1 AQLIDIGAHL
11 GGRAD
16 DTSRRQTV
24 VQRRTESTHKS
35 RARGVIKGHDNVV
48 AALDRYLEAK
58 CSKRPWR
65 GRFDWRKARLSATH
79 GVLIGVSS
87 ASLQRSAAASTS
99 ARLSSRLS
107 R

>member
-1 AQLIDIGAHL
+1 MRAHL
-11 GGRAD
+11 GERANNAW
-16 DTSRRQTV
+16 SGQTV

-35 RARGVIKGHDNVV
+35 RARGVIKGDDNVL

-65 GRFDWRKARLSATH
+65 GRLDWRKARPSATH
-79 GVLIGVSS
+79 GILIGVSS

-99 ARLSSRLS
+99 ARLSSRL
-107 R
+107 